1 MKPFRIS
8 ADGDTRLGLRSDFSG
23 SRSRTVCAGTIPLWQ
38 TAASCGAKNVD
49 TNQPGIFGVRRLQR
63 SIKLLLRS
71 RCTRK
76 RSERISS
83 SV

>member
-1 MKPFRIS
+1 
-8 ADGDTRLGLRSDFSG
+8 
-23 SRSRTVCAGTIPLWQ
+23 LWQ